1 MKCYTTNDG
10 IMCDGRSTSAEM
22 YAIREKAYQQGG
34 FRERY
39 AMDNGTEREVEFGGD
54 RCLRYDYDRNDPY
67 QDANGAMYDIDR
79 GCWIY
84 QRERKCGYER

>member
-84 QRERKCGYER
+84 